1 MSSYRTKPSW
11 TGSKLCGVLTILAA
25 IVFVS
30 YVLRN
35 ATTSHAEYLR
45 DTYQIA
51 ADYAEAM
58 DVLETAPPEVALAF
72 AISAERVLSGP
83 AEVSRLIACGE
94 YRAVRARIRSMR
106 RDLAEIQA
114 YRASR

>member
-1 MSSYRTKPSW
+1 MKHSTHYRPS
-11 TGSKLCGVLTILAA
+11 GLAVGAILVFAFVLVVAVAL
-25 IVFVS
+25 S
-30 YVLRN
+30 GGYQDK
-35 ATTSHAEYLR
+35 SHAAYLR

-51 ADYAEAM
+51 ADYVDAM
-58 DVLETAPPEVALAF
+58 DVLDSAPPEVGLAL

-83 AEVSRLIACGE
+83 EDVQRMIARGE

-114 YRASR
+114 YRASL